1 MSRLREYLCVV
12 KPRGLAPEVMRL
24 REGYEHEALDD
35 AVVCRPFDGRGT
47 QQIAFN
53 IADDA
58 NALCGPLIVTG
69 IDAKGERRSLEP
81 IEAQMIV
88 VQLRERCRGACAR
101 PCGGPEAVPPG
112 ETSAATAEID
122 VQTPPCRLA
131 APPRGGAGAHFGMER
146 SA

>member
-12 KPRGLAPEVMRL
+12 KPRGLAPEVVRL

-53 IADDA
+53 VADDA

-69 IDAKGERRSLEP
+69 VDARGERSLEP
-81 IEAQMIV
+81 IEAQTIV
-88 VQLRERCRGACAR
+88 VQLRERCGGSCAQ
-101 PCGGPEAVPPG
+101 PCGDPDASA
-112 ETSAATAEID
+112 TSTRSA
-122 VQTPPCRLA
+122 
-131 APPRGGAGAHFGMER
+131 GGAA
-146 SA
+146 